1 MKEKI
6 KEYPVITTEE
16 FEAKKLFMII
26 DVLDIFY
33 KKHIKNSIE
42 SVNIVLNFF
51 DKFSKENNI
60 QCKNLYVVSF
70 EYKGDVVGYY
80 GCCDILSDEY
90 LEKFSDYCDNIGLD
104 LDYYIEDND

>member
-1 MKEKI
+1 M
-6 KEYPVITTEE
+6 
-16 FEAKKLFMII
+16 
-26 DVLDIFY
+26 
-33 KKHIKNSIE
+33 
-42 SVNIVLNFF
+42 
-51 DKFSKENNI
+51 
-60 QCKNLYVVSF
+60 YVVSF